1 MNSLGTK
8 KDGRLFLT
16 QFNDMKK
23 KENQLVNDFDEI
35 SENLL
40 KQIPNGISPKDGAL
54 LLQYTNS
61 P

>member
-16 QFNDMKK
+16 QFNEMKN
-23 KENQLVNDFDEI
+23 KENQLVNEFNEI
-35 SENLL
+35 FENLL
-40 KQIPNGISPKDGAL
+40 KQISNGDIPKDGAL